1 MIEAG
6 GFIPVT
12 KQCSLLSIPRSTAYY
27 ALKGESEENQKLM
40 RRIDE
45 LYTENPAWGSR
56 KIRDRLRLEGHP
68 VNRKR
73 VQRLM
78 RLMAIEAIYPKRDTS
93 RPDPK
98 AGIYPYLLRGLE
110 ISHANQVWCADIT
123 YIRLKHGFVYL
134 CAILDW
140 YSRKVLSWELSTTM
154 DKHFCIAALER
165 AMRTYGVP
173 AIFNTDQG
181 AQFTSPSFIGVLK
194 DADVR
199 ISMDGKNRAI
209 DNIVVERF
217 WRSLKYEEVYL
228 KDYADVNEC
237 KLSIC
242 NYVDNY
248 NSFRPHQSLGHV
260 VPDTVYES
268 GLRSLVDEIDH
279 ANFLKNVS

>member
-1 MIEAG
+1 MIEHDCLV
-6 GFIPVT
+6 PVRE
-12 KQCSLLSIPRSTAYY
+12 QCRLLEVPRSTVYY
-27 ALKGESEENQKLM
+27 TAKGETEENQMLM

-56 KIRDRLRLEGHP
+56 KIRDRLRLEGHQ

-98 AGIYPYLLRGLE
+98 AGIYPYLLHGLD
-110 ISHANQVWCADIT
+110 ICHANQVWCADIT

-140 YSRKVLSWELSTTM
+140 YSRKVLAWELSTTM
-154 DKHFCIAALER
+154 NKYSCIAALER
-165 AMRTYGVP
+165 AIREYGTP

-181 AQFTSPSFIGVLK
+181 AQFTSSGFTGILK
-194 DADVR
+194 EEKIRV
-199 ISMDGKNRAI
+199 SMDGKNRAL

-237 KLSIC
+237 RLSIT
-242 NYVDNY
+242 NYIESY
-248 NSFRPHQSLGHV
+248 NSFRPHQSLDHV
-260 VPDTVYES
+260 VPNTVYES
-268 GLRSLVDEIDH
+268 GLRSLIDFGDQP
-279 ANFLKNVS
+279 NFLEKVS